1 MYVNK
6 LTARDKMYVGFL
18 ITLIWYHK
26 YKKFH
31 QRYKCIDFSKVTVS
45 DLLLLQLLLL
55 LLLFQ
60 VGTK

>member
-1 MYVNK
+1 MW
-6 LTARDKMYVGFL
+6 LL
-18 ITLIWYHK
+18 IALIWYNK

-31 QRYKCIDFSKVTVS
+31 QRYKCIDFSKFTVS
-45 DLLLLQLLLL
+45 DLLLLLQLLLLLLL